1 MESEKSDLIAWK
13 DAISYMQL
21 AIHTLQ
27 NSATDI
33 TPKSIKSE
41 MEMHRKKFGT
51 NEVKRLVKIILKEK

>member
-1 MESEKSDLIAWK
+1 MESKENNLIDWE

-27 NSATDI
+27 HSGPGI
-33 TPKSIKSE
+33 PPKSISSE
-41 MEMHRKKFGT
+41 VEVHRKKFGP

>member
-1 MESEKSDLIAWK
+1 MESKENNLIDWE

-33 TPKSIKSE
+33 TPK
-41 MEMHRKKFGT
+41 
-51 NEVKRLVKIILKEK
+51 